1 MQNEDKEKN
10 EQEHGHPSHEERRH
24 FKRFPER
31 LEITM
36 HSDTNFYVG
45 FTRDISAG
53 GLFIATYDHWNVGDR
68 LEIEMAFED
77 KRVIKATV
85 EVRWIKEYNPYQ
97 KDSTPG
103 IGVKFVD
110 ISAEDRQYIENFLKK
125 REPLFYLD
133 EEEDF

>member
-1 MQNEDKEKN
+1 MQKEDKEK
-10 EQEHGHPSHEERRH
+10 EKTSAVERRE

-45 FTRDISAG
+45 FTKDISAG
-53 GLFIATYDHWNVGDR
+53 GLFIATYDHWEIGDR
-68 LEIEMAFED
+68 LEIELAFED
-77 KRVIKATV
+77 KRIIKATV
-85 EVRWIKEYNPYQ
+85 EVRWVKEYNPYQ

-103 IGVKFVD
+103 IGVKFVE
-110 ISAEDRQYIENFLKK
+110 IKEEDREYISNFLKK

-133 EEEDF
+133 DEEDF